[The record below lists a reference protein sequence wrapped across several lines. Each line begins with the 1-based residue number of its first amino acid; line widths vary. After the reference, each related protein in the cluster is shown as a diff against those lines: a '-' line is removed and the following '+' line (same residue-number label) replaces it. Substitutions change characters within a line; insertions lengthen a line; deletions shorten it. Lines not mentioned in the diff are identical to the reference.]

1 MDEGNTTITGVST
14 HYVIKRLE
22 EYSSYLICSMMYS
35 TPENDNIMTHYH
47 CLESLLQPD
56 HTWDGH

>member
-1 MDEGNTTITGVST
+1 MDEGNTTITSVST

-35 TPENDNIMTHYH
+35 TPENDNIMTYYH
-47 CLESLLQPD
+47 CLES
-56 HTWDGH
+56 